1 MVRNINTQSLL
12 ARANN
17 SRRASTSNRES
28 VNNEAGRRFDSEIL
42 GVEELLL
49 ALQTTAPNGAGAWY
63 FPESFKGSIAKCESL
78 NKSRKYQEAWSL
90 LIELRAELIE
100 CLTEAP
106 VFEAPVFETPV
117 FEAPVFEAPVVV
129 SHRQRKQAKKT
140 LKMVARNE
148 GKTLAEAKT
157 GLGELLRKALAT

>member
-106 VFEAPVFETPV
+106 VFEAPVFE
-117 FEAPVFEAPVVV
+117 APVVV